1 LTTERY
7 CVIHIYQATPYKVM
21 NMKEIVL
28 SRGLRALVD
37 DEDYEALIKEG
48 RWSAIQSGPRFYASH
63 RSKRTG
69 MKEYMHRF
77 IMKPERGMDID
88 HINGNPLDNRKENL
102 RICTRSINNLNKNV
116 AIRMD
121 NKSGVKGVYFATTH
135 QKWKAEYCVNKR
147 KFHLGFY
154 PSLELAAAARKKA
167 ELRVAEGLSPK

>member
-69 MKEYMHRF
+69 MKEY
-77 IMKPERGMDID
+77 ID